1 LRTRNQIIFHS
12 LVAKHGTLALDLD
25 IARKF
30 RFDGLETSDTKIRAF
45 LDAGF
50 TTRELRGMIGDMF
63 IPGIGFLLDI
73 ERQGEARAALL
84 RDAEQ
89 LIHLTAAAGAK
100 AIEVITGPIDLAAL
114 EPDAPTTRPKLYR
127 GVVGLPEGEQIEITA
142 RNLAKV
148 ADLAAAQGL
157 LIYYEALSG
166 RP

>member
-1 LRTRNQIIFHS
+1 LRTRNQIILHS

-25 IARKF
+25 IVHKL

-89 LIHLTAAAGAK
+89 LIHLAAAAGAK
-100 AIEVITGPIDLAAL
+100 RSKSSP
-114 EPDAPTTRPKLYR
+114 
-127 GVVGLPEGEQIEITA
+127 
-142 RNLAKV
+142 
-148 ADLAAAQGL
+148 
-157 LIYYEALSG
+157 ALSIL
-166 RP
+166 RLSSPMLLRRDRSCTAVSSVFRRMSRSRSPPET